1 MAVLTS
7 KLIVELVDRLTGPV
21 RGVNAALNKLKAA
34 QDRNN
39 ARLDALRGRMVEAGA
54 VAYGL
59 ARAVAAPV
67 NAATAFETK
76 LEDIGQKIDEPV
88 ERLPELGRAIRAVA
102 NDTSQSAS
110 AIAEGMDVLAGM
122 GASRNDALG
131 LLNPIGRAATA
142 YNAQIA
148 YLSQAGFAALD
159 NLKVP
164 AEQFGAALD
173 AMAQA
178 GKAGA
183 FELKDMA
190 QYFPELGAGYQ
201 ALGQTGVPAVA
212 DLAAALQIVR
222 KGTGD
227 SASAATNLSNIL
239 QKVYAP
245 KTVKAFK
252 AMGIDLRK
260 SMDLAQG
267 KGMSPIEAIT
277 EITNEALGGD
287 LSRLGELFADAQV
300 QQGLRPLIQN
310 LELYRQIRAEAM
322 DAQGVVEDDY
332 LRRLETGA
340 AATER
345 WKNAVESLNIAIGT
359 ALLPALTS
367 LAETLTPIIVKIGEL
382 ADRYPGLNRAI
393 VVAGAALVALRVAA
407 IAAQFGF
414 FWMKGGL
421 ITGAIAGLNG
431 LSGAGRI
438 AALAFTPVTAGLKGL
453 RTAMIGYA
461 AAAAA
466 GGHGAALSAM
476 GSGLLGLLNPLR
488 LVTASF
494 HALKLALVGTG
505 IGAIVVAIAMA
516 GTWIT
521 NNWSGIAE
529 MFSAFGSAFM
539 AAIEPIR
546 PALAPVIDGV
556 RWLWDTVAGLLG
568 PIDEG
573 DESWRAFGTAAG
585 AAIGGIVA
593 GIVELP
599 GKVAAAISEMI
610 ARLRAFGAEMVEA
623 GKALMAALLEG
634 IKAGAQAVLD
644 YVSSMGSRIKG
655 SITGAASG
663 AWSSI
668 KSYAGFGDESPVIAG
683 ARAAGGPVRAGLPY
697 LVGERGPELFTPN
710 LSGRITPNN
719 ALGRGGASRQP
730 GTINLTLNLGG
741 VHGVTDPEVL
751 AARIVDITSRKLRQ
765 AMSGIQSDIGY
776 AAGM

>member
-88 ERLPELGRAIRAVA
+88 EKLPELGRAIRAVA
-102 NDTSQSAS
+102 KDTSQSAS

-122 GASRNDALG
+122 GARRDDALG
-131 LLNPIGRAATA
+131 LLKPIGRAATA

-148 YLSQAGFAALD
+148 DLSQAGFAALD

-239 QKVYAP
+239 QKAYAP
-245 KTVKAFK
+245 KTIRAFK

-287 LSRLGELFADAQV
+287 LSRLGDLFADAQV

-310 LELYRQIRAEAM
+310 LELSRQIRAEAM

-340 AATER
+340 AATAR
-345 WKNAVESLNIAIGT
+345 WKNSPMWRRS
-359 ALLPALTS
+359 LPA
-367 LAETLTPIIVKIGEL
+367 
-382 ADRYPGLNRAI
+382 R
-393 VVAGAALVALRVAA
+393 
-407 IAAQFGF
+407 
-414 FWMKGGL
+414 
-421 ITGAIAGLNG
+421 
-431 LSGAGRI
+431 
-438 AALAFTPVTAGLKGL
+438 
-453 RTAMIGYA
+453 
-461 AAAAA
+461 
-466 GGHGAALSAM
+466 
-476 GSGLLGLLNPLR
+476 
-488 LVTASF
+488 
-494 HALKLALVGTG
+494 
-505 IGAIVVAIAMA
+505 
-516 GTWIT
+516 
-521 NNWSGIAE
+521 
-529 MFSAFGSAFM
+529 
-539 AAIEPIR
+539 R
-546 PALAPVIDGV
+546 PATSP
-556 RWLWDTVAGLLG
+556 
-568 PIDEG
+568 
-573 DESWRAFGTAAG
+573 
-585 AAIGGIVA
+585 
-593 GIVELP
+593 
-599 GKVAAAISEMI
+599 
-610 ARLRAFGAEMVEA
+610 AR
-623 GKALMAALLEG
+623 
-634 IKAGAQAVLD
+634 
-644 YVSSMGSRIKG
+644 
-655 SITGAASG
+655 
-663 AWSSI
+663 
-668 KSYAGFGDESPVIAG
+668 
-683 ARAAGGPVRAGLPY
+683 
-697 LVGERGPELFTPN
+697 
-710 LSGRITPNN
+710 
-719 ALGRGGASRQP
+719 
-730 GTINLTLNLGG
+730 
-741 VHGVTDPEVL
+741 
-751 AARIVDITSRKLRQ
+751 
-765 AMSGIQSDIGY
+765 
-776 AAGM
+776 

>member
-21 RGVNAALNKLKAA
+21 RGVNAALGSLRAA

-39 ARLDALRGRMVEAGA
+39 ARLDALRGRMLEAGA

-67 NAATAFETK
+67 RAAIDFETK
-76 LEDIGQKIDEPV
+76 LEDIGQKIDEPI
-88 ERLPELGRAIRAVA
+88 EKLPELGRAIRAVA

-122 GASRNDALG
+122 GASRNDALA
-131 LLNPIGRAATA
+131 LLKPIGRAATA

-148 YLSQAGFAALD
+148 DLSQAGFAALD

-287 LSRLGELFADAQV
+287 LSKLGDLFADAQV

-382 ADRYPGLNRAI
+382 ADRYPGLTRAI
-393 VVAGAALVALRVAA
+393 VAAGAALVALRVAA
-407 IAAQFGF
+407 IAAQYGF

-421 ITGAIAGLNG
+421 ITGAIAGLKM
-431 LSGAGRI
+431 L
-438 AALAFTPVTAGLKGL
+438 
-453 RTAMIGYA
+453 
-461 AAAAA
+461 A
-466 GGHGAALSAM
+466 GGIGLVSSAF
-476 GSGLLGLLNPLR
+476 R
-488 LVTASF
+488 V
-494 HALKLALVGTG
+494 LKLVLVGTG
-505 IGAIVVAIAMA
+505 IGAIVVGLAMA

-546 PALAPVIDGV
+546 PALDPVIDGV

-573 DESWRAFGTAAG
+573 GERWRAFGTAAG
-585 AAIGGIVA
+585 AAIGGIIT

-599 GKVAAAISEMI
+599 GKVASAISDMI
-610 ARLRAFGAEMVEA
+610 TRLRAFAADMMAA
-623 GKALMAALLEG
+623 GRELMTALLEG
-634 IKAGAQAVLD
+634 IKAGARAVLD
-644 YVSSMGSRIKG
+644 YVSSMGSRIKS

-668 KSYAGFGDESPVIAG
+668 KSYAGFGDENPVIAG

-730 GTINLTLNLGG
+730 GPINLTLNLGG
-741 VHGVTDPEVL
+741 VHGVTDPEAL
-751 AARIVDITSRKLRQ
+751 ATRIVDITSRKLRQ

>member
-1 MAVLTS
+1 MASLTS
-7 KLIVELVDRLTGPV
+7 KLIVELVDRLTGPA
-21 RGVNAALNKLKAA
+21 RGINATLGRLTVA
-34 QDRNN
+34 QERNN
-39 ARLDALRGRMVEAGA
+39 QRLDAMRGRMVEAAA

-59 ARAVAAPV
+59 ARAVSAPV
-67 NAATAFETK
+67 KAASAFETT

-88 ERLPELGRAIRAVA
+88 AKLPELGRAIRQVA
-102 NDTSQSAS
+102 LDTTQSAE

-122 GASRNDALG
+122 GASRDDALG
-131 LLNPIGRAATA
+131 LLTPIGRAATA
-142 YNAQIA
+142 YNAEIA
-148 YLSQAGFAALD
+148 DLSQAGFAALD

-245 KTVKAFK
+245 KTVKAFE
-252 AMGIDLRK
+252 AIGIDLRK
-260 SMDLAQG
+260 SMQLAQG
-267 KGMSPIEAIT
+267 KGMTPVEAIA
-277 EITNEALGGD
+277 EITREALGGD
-287 LSRLGELFADAQV
+287 LSKLGDLFADAQV

-310 LELYRQIRAEAM
+310 MELYREIRAEALA
-322 DAQGVVEDDY
+322 AQGVVEEDY
-332 LRRLETGA
+332 QRRMQTGA
-340 AATER
+340 AAAQR
-345 WKNAVESLNIAIGT
+345 WRVAIEGLNLAIGS

-367 LAETLTPIIVKIGEL
+367 LANSLTPIVSRIGEL
-382 ADRYPGLNRAI
+382 ADRYPGLTRAI
-393 VVAGAALVALRVAA
+393 VATGAALVGLRVAA
-407 IAAQFGF
+407 LAAQFGF

-421 ITGAIAGLNG
+421 ITAAIAGLRG

-438 AALAFTPVTAGLKGL
+438 AALAFTPVTAGLQAL
-453 RTAMIGYA
+453 RTAMVGYA

-476 GSGLLGLLNPLR
+476 GRSLLGLLNPMR
-488 LVTASF
+488 LVTAAF
-494 HALKLALVGTG
+494 HAMKLALVGTG
-505 IGAIVVAIAMA
+505 IGAIVIGLALA
-516 GTWIT
+516 GMWIY

-529 MFSAFGSAFM
+529 MFTAFGSAFM
-539 AAIEPIR
+539 AAIGPVR
-546 PALAPVIDGV
+546 PALQPVIDGV
-556 RWLWDTVAGLLG
+556 QWLWDLVAGLLG
-568 PIDEG
+568 PIDAG
-573 DESWRAFGTAAG
+573 GESWRAFGTAAG
-585 AAIGGIVA
+585 AAVGGMVTA
-593 GIVELP
+593 LVGLP
-599 GKVAAAISEMI
+599 GTVATHIGEMI

-634 IKAGAQAVLD
+634 IKAGAQAVID
-644 YVSSMGSRIKG
+644 YVAGVGSRIKG

-668 KSYAGFGDESPVIAG
+668 KNYAGFGGGETPAIAG

-697 LVGERGPELFTPN
+697 LVGERGPELFMPDMAGT
-710 LSGRITPNN
+710 IVPNN
-719 ALGRGGASRQP
+719 ALNRSGGRQGGNVAV
-730 GTINLTLNLGG
+730 TVNLGG
-741 VHGVTDPEVL
+741 VHGVNDPETI
-751 AARIVDITSRKLRQ
+751 AARVVEITSRKLRE
-765 AMSGIQSDIGY
+765 ALSGIQSDIGY
-776 AAGM
+776 AAGL